1 MKFAILD
8 LQPVDTTETTKKKK
22 KKSRT
27 MSLSLLQ
34 GYSSAEDD
42 DDPAAG
48 TELSESG
55 DSSTEES
62 GSEGDEGSAPPKPA
76 LKPRR
81 RPNPKV
87 GDASGG
93 DGDSSLPSALEAF
106 ADVSGPPE
114 FLRHRVA
121 EPEEGTEALGVLDR
135 RGKEGS
141 KHPPPGK

>member
-1 MKFAILD
+1 
-8 LQPVDTTETTKKKK
+8 
-22 KKSRT
+22 

-34 GYSSAEDD
+34 GYSSAEED

-55 DSSTEES
+55 DSSAEEA
-62 GSEGDEGSAPPKPA
+62 GSDGDEGSAPQKPA
-76 LKPRR
+76 PKPRR
-81 RPNPKV
+81 RPNPKG
-87 GDASGG
+87 GDAGGG

-106 ADVSGPPE
+106 ADVSGPPD